1 MHFFGYSTPADFLG
15 LWQTAVMLI
24 RPYFT
29 PFAHLVAYRATIHIS
44 SNIQPWVL
52 KSINSSFSRYFK
64 RFFESSSLFWIVG
77 LEDGASFFVVRSER
91 MYYVVASTAW
101 CNYTVGLTNSKLI
114 TSQKS
119 TRIFYFQ
126 LKHLFRELERPPYW
140 YIHTYF
146 LVLHLEE
153 KSLWV
158 FSLVV
163 THQFYG
169 LIGLLSSSIAK
180 ITSNICDFSTLRDF
194 WKPRKEVFISWYKIF
209 RVICLGIKFAIYSLT
224 LIFIKTLKK
233 Y

>member
-15 LWQTAVMLI
+15 LWLTAVMLI

-29 PFAHLVAYRATIHIS
+29 PFSHLVAYRATIHIS

-126 LKHLFRELERPPYW
+126 LKHLFWARECRRDLHIGTCWCCIWKKNLYGF
-140 YIHTYF
+140 F
-146 LVLHLEE
+146 L
-153 KSLWV
+153 
-158 FSLVV
+158 
-163 THQFYG
+163 
-169 LIGLLSSSIAK
+169 LLSH
-180 ITSNICDFSTLRDF
+180 TNFTDL
-194 WKPRKEVFISWYKIF
+194 
-209 RVICLGIKFAIYSLT
+209 
-224 LIFIKTLKK
+224 
-233 Y
+233 

>member
-126 LKHLFRELERPPYW
+126 LKHLFWELERPPYW
-140 YIHTYF
+140 YYIHIFWCCIWKKNLYGFF
-146 LVLHLEE
+146 L
-153 KSLWV
+153 
-158 FSLVV
+158 
-163 THQFYG
+163 
-169 LIGLLSSSIAK
+169 LLSH
-180 ITSNICDFSTLRDF
+180 TNFTDL
-194 WKPRKEVFISWYKIF
+194 
-209 RVICLGIKFAIYSLT
+209 
-224 LIFIKTLKK
+224 
-233 Y
+233 

>member
-1 MHFFGYSTPADFLG
+1 MDS
-15 LWQTAVMLI
+15 
-24 RPYFT
+24 RPGGWSFI
-29 PFAHLVAYRATIHIS
+29 LCS
-44 SNIQPWVL
+44 KKWV
-52 KSINSSFSRYFK
+52 Y
-64 RFFESSSLFWIVG
+64 
-77 LEDGASFFVVRSER
+77 VRSTC
-91 MYYVVASTAW
+91 MYVVASTAC

-126 LKHLFRELERPPYW
+126 LKHLFWELERPPYW

-180 ITSNICDFSTLRDF
+180 ITSNNCDFFFSLLESRDF
-194 WKPRKEVFISWYKIF
+194 WKPRRKVNFISWYKIF
-209 RVICLGIKFAIYSLT
+209 RVICLDIKFAIYSLT
-224 LIFIKTLKK
+224 LIFIKTLKNYK
-233 Y
+233 FTTNF

>member
-1 MHFFGYSTPADFLG
+1 MCMSLLAQHD
-15 LWQTAVMLI
+15 
-24 RPYFT
+24 
-29 PFAHLVAYRATIHIS
+29 ATIH
-44 SNIQPWVL
+44 
-52 KSINSSFSRYFK
+52 
-64 RFFESSSLFWIVG
+64 
-77 LEDGASFFVVRSER
+77 
-91 MYYVVASTAW
+91 
-101 CNYTVGLTNSKLI
+101 TVGLTNSKLI

-126 LKHLFRELERPPYW
+126 LKHLFWELERPPYW

-180 ITSNICDFSTLRDF
+180 ITSNICDFFPPRDF
-194 WKPRKEVFISWYKIF
+194 WKSRREVFISWYKIF
-209 RVICLGIKFAIYSLT
+209 RVICLGIKFANYSLT